1 MHYVEYLT
9 RLIRKHKLDTL
20 SILSSDDLETL
31 VRRTSIPLPP
41 RPYGTL
47 DLIYRDQL
55 LKVLILFCVLLFFL
69 CFLSA
74 PPRLHYIEYIVGLI
88 TRHKIDPISIFDLTD
103 VQQELRRRG
112 MALPT
117 KGANT
122 TDDEYRTLCVKVCQF
137 YVSWTSQHIFV
148 QYRRAK
154 FALANGISSN
164 T

>member
-9 RLIRKHKLDTL
+9 KLIRKHKLDTL

-31 VRRTSIPLPP
+31 VRRKSIPLPP

-47 DLIYRDQL
+47 DLIYRDHL

-69 CFLSA
+69 FSCLL
-74 PPRLHYIEYIVGLI
+74 PRRLHYIEYIVGLI

-137 YVSWTSQHIFV
+137 YISWTSQYIFV
-148 QYRRAK
+148 QYRCAK